1 MKLGE
6 RERQSQLQLS
16 EIVIALS
23 GYVEYPR
30 KVQQGYTSLG
40 GEVGNFWFGKSGS
53 SEPSED

>member
-6 RERQSQLQLS
+6 RERQSQRQLS

-23 GYVEYPR
+23 GYGEHPR

-53 SEPSED
+53 NEPSED